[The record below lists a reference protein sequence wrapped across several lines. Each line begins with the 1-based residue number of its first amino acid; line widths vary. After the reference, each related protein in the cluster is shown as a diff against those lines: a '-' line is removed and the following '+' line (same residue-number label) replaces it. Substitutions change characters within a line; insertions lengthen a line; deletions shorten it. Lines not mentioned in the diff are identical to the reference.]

1 MKILKKF
8 GSFINED
15 LENMPMDA
23 PMEAPISPETTTS
36 VVDET
41 EEEEEDKYGKMLK
54 ELAEALATKVVKDE
68 KTGAL
73 CVKYKGKTINVY
85 SEDDKYHVDKK
96 KFTSYQE
103 VVNYLTGSKTM
114 SKQEFRKEIGNMEN
128 TLDDMSNDLEE
139 IEEDEE
145 MLEEGWRDD
154 MDMNPDHF
162 DDEDDSDVCP
172 SCDCN
177 PCECEYN
184 EDICPSCDCNP
195 CECEDDMD
203 MNPDHFDDEDDEDVC
218 PSCDCNPC
226 ECEDDMDMN
235 PDYFGDEDDED
246 ICPSCDCNPCEC
258 EYNENVCP
266 SCDCNPCECEEDEDE
281 ELLTGER
288 AGERRIGMDE
298 SHLTKRF
305 KDFK

>member
-15 LENMPMDA
+15 LEKS
-23 PMEAPISPETTTS
+23 EEGTIPIKDTEEYKTALDIVNRANSHTKE
-36 VVDET
+36 DET

-54 ELAEALATKVVKDE
+54 DLAEALATKVVKDE

-162 DDEDDSDVCP
+162 DDEDD
-172 SCDCN
+172 
-177 PCECEYN
+177 
-184 EDICPSCDCNP
+184 
-195 CECEDDMD
+195 
-203 MNPDHFDDEDDEDVC
+203 EDVC

-235 PDYFGDEDDED
+235 PDHFGDEDDED
-246 ICPSCDCNPCEC
+246 ICPSSDCNPCEC

>member
-15 LENMPMDA
+15 LEKS
-23 PMEAPISPETTTS
+23 EEGTIPIKDTEEYKTALDIVNRANSHTKE
-36 VVDET
+36 DET

-145 MLEEGWRDD
+145 MLEEGLRDD
-154 MDMNPDHF
+154 MDMNPEYF
-162 DDEDDSDVCP
+162 DDEDDDF
-172 SCDCN
+172 
-177 PCECEYN
+177 EE
-184 EDICPSCDCNP
+184 
-195 CECEDDMD
+195 
-203 MNPDHFDDEDDEDVC
+203 FDEDDLDEETWIGNHMD
-218 PSCDCNPC
+218 D
-226 ECEDDMDMN
+226 EWHEEDDSD
-235 PDYFGDEDDED
+235 
-246 ICPSCDCNPCEC
+246 
-258 EYNENVCP
+258 VCP